1 MSFGKGFLLLSL
13 VALAGCSSIDSRMDP
28 TGALFAAQ
36 LTRMTGDYNAAH
48 GTRYPVPQVSLD
60 ARGLPDSVVGAAD
73 FSHWAI
79 HINPLWVKKAPCLVD
94 QEALAHELAHLFV
107 YYDEYGPPQS
117 ALLNT
122 GKGMQ
127 LVAMNGPGLADLGE
141 EHGAAWQAKARAL
154 GADPCKEGYCYS
166 ARPYR
171 EYPIACAGTETA
183 VVMDTS
189 SVRSGRP
196 DPGH

>member
-1 MSFGKGFLLLSL
+1 MHFGKGCLLFCL
-13 VALAGCSSIDSRMDP
+13 VLLAGCGSVDPRMDP
-28 TGALFAAQ
+28 QGALFTAQ
-36 LTRMTGDYNAAH
+36 LTRMTSDYNALH
-48 GTRYPVPQVSLD
+48 GTQYPAPRISLD
-60 ARGLPDSVVGAAD
+60 AMGLPSSVVGAAD
-73 FSHWAI
+73 FTHWTV
-79 HINPLWVKKAPCLVD
+79 HINPLWVEKDPCLVD
-94 QEALAHELAHLFV
+94 REALAHELAHLFV

-127 LVAMNGPGLADLGE
+127 LVAMNGPGLADVSE

-171 EYPIACAGTETA
+171 KYPITCEGTETA
-183 VVMDTS
+183 LAMAKPSTL
-189 SVRSGRP
+189 SGKFDQRR
-196 DPGH
+196 